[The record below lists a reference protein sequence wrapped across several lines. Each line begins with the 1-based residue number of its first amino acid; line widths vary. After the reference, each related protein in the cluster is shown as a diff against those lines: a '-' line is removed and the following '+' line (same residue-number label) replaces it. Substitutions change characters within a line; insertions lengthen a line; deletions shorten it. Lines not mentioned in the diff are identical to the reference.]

1 MDIRQ
6 AIEHVAYLAGQIRDL
21 DKALAQSTTLEY
33 GSPCQ
38 VTARVLVRNH
48 GIEDV
53 ILDRD
58 AAINL
63 LRKTKEHYQAEVDR
77 LQPVIDMANA
87 ALRGLEK

>member
-21 DKALAQSTTLEY
+21 DKALAQANTIEY
-33 GSPCQ
+33 GKPCE
-38 VTARVLVRNH
+38 VKARVFVRNH
-48 GIEDV
+48 GTEDV

-58 AAINL
+58 AAIDL
-63 LRKTKEHYQAEVDR
+63 LRKTKEHYQTKIDR

-87 ALRGLEK
+87 ALRGIGA